1 MDCPTDQWG
10 SPGDTLPSTCLD
22 DYRSSGTHADDVRG
36 VMARLREE
44 HGIARF
50 YLLRHSQGTISAR
63 WLTLNLGSEIAGSLH
78 SVAVNIAY
86 PKEQYASVRNFPY
99 ERIATPMLHVHHEQD
114 ACRGTP
120 YPIVRGYAGSRL
132 TTVRGGTPQGAPCGG
147 PHLHAYAGREAPVGR
162 AIVQWM
168 KSGTVQALVE

>member
-1 MDCPTDQWG
+1 MDCPDRPVG
-10 SPGDTLPSTCLD
+10 VPGDILPFACLD

-63 WLTLNLGSEIAGSLH
+63 WLTLNLGSEIASSLH

-99 ERIATPMLHVHHEQD
+99 DRILTPVLHAHHEQD

-120 YPIVRGYAGSRL
+120 YAVVTGPTPATGSPRCGAARPRATRAAGSICMPMR
-132 TTVRGGTPQGAPCGG
+132 
-147 PHLHAYAGREAPVGR
+147 AGRRLLAGPSS
-162 AIVQWM
+162 
-168 KSGTVQALVE
+168 SG